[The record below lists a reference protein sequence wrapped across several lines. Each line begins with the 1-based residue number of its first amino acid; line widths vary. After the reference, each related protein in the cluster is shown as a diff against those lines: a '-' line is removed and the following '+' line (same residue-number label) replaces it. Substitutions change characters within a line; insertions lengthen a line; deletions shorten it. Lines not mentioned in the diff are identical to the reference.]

1 VFVQATRYFE
11 RDEEFF
17 CKLSDR
23 ILVLTWVGV
32 ICCVGVML
40 PVKREAKQV
49 QCEISINQCEFFNF
63 GVNKFDP
70 GVNPTNRWYEVDILM
85 V

>member
-1 VFVQATRYFE
+1 
-11 RDEEFF
+11 
-17 CKLSDR
+17 
-23 ILVLTWVGV
+23 
-32 ICCVGVML
+32 ML